1 VRGGGAGPWRQ
12 GVEAG
17 RLSTA
22 MENDLNILLRLLAAV
37 VLCGILGWEREA
49 NRKQAGL
56 RTHILVG
63 VGSALFVA
71 LAEVVV
77 EHFGGRYAHVQF
89 DPTRVLEAVAT
100 GISFLGAGTIFVS
113 KAQDERVHGLT
124 TAAAIW
130 TTAGVGIAVGVERY
144 VLATG
149 ATALVFCVLYVL
161 GRIERG
167 IERGGVLPCEE
178 TPPGEKE

>member
-1 VRGGGAGPWRQ
+1 
-12 GVEAG
+12 
-17 RLSTA
+17 
-22 MENDLNILLRLLAAV
+22 MENDLNILMRLLAAV

-71 LAEVVV
+71 LAEAVV
-77 EHFGGRYAHVQF
+77 EHFGRYAHLQF
-89 DPTRVLEAVAT
+89 DPTRVLEAVVA

-113 KAQDERVHGLT
+113 KAQGERVQGLT

-130 TTAGVGIAVGVERY
+130 TTAGIGIAVGVERY
-144 VLATG
+144 ALAAG
-149 ATALVFCVLYVL
+149 VTALIFCVLSVL
-161 GRIERG
+161 GRLER
-167 IERGGVLPCEE
+167 RGALPGVEPAL
-178 TPPGEKE
+178 PGENGKTETE

>member
-1 VRGGGAGPWRQ
+1 MA
-12 GVEAG
+12 
-17 RLSTA
+17 
-22 MENDLNILLRLLAAV
+22 NDLNILLRLLAAV

-71 LAEVVV
+71 LAEAVV
-77 EHFGGRYAHVQF
+77 EHFGRRLEHLQS
-89 DPTRVLEAVAT
+89 DPTRVLEAVVS

-113 KAQDERVHGLT
+113 RGHGERVQGLT

-130 TTAGVGIAVGVERY
+130 TTAGIGIAVGVERY
-144 VLATG
+144 ALAAG
-149 ATALVFCVLYVL
+149 ATALIFCVLHVL
-161 GRIERG
+161 GRIEGRG
-167 IERGGVLPCEE
+167 ALPGVEPELADEGRERGEE
-178 TPPGEKE
+178 KARQAGGKR